1 MNLSTMMRKILL
13 PIILSFSV
21 NAFAQSSFAQYD
33 EPHRPQFHFSPPSMW
48 MNDPNGMVY
57 HNGEYHLFYQ
67 HYPKEPFWGPM
78 HWGHAVSR
86 DLIHWENLPIAL
98 APDSLGYIF
107 SGSAVFDKH
116 NSTGFGTESNPPLVA
131 MFTYHDPTGEKAG
144 RTDYQSQGIAYSL
157 DKGRTWAKY
166 DENPGIP
173 NAEKLK
179 DFRDPKVFWHEE
191 TNRWLVVLAAGDRV
205 RFYSSRDLK
214 NWQMESE
221 FGKGD
226 GSHGGVWECPDL
238 FPLKVKGT
246 DRERWVLLLSI
257 NPGGVHG
264 GSATQYF
271 IGDFDGKT
279 FRNENPPETVLWLDY
294 GRDNY
299 AGVTWSDAPND
310 RRIFIGWMSN
320 WDYAEKVPT
329 KNWRGA
335 MTLPREL
342 SLIKTEKGVRI
353 AQNPVLEAYKLRRQ
367 KLLVRRNFTVGSE
380 FKLNAQSPLNEIVF
394 EVDLSKTTAR
404 DFGISLSNKHG
415 ENYRIGFNAASNY
428 FYSDRTKA
436 GSNKFA
442 DNFAPKKH
450 TAPRIGD
457 HRILKMRL
465 LFDAAS
471 VELFADD
478 GKTALT
484 DIFFPT
490 QDFNDFEIY
499 AQDGTIRLFQLKM
512 WKLKSIWK

>member
-1 MNLSTMMRKILL
+1 
-13 PIILSFSV
+13 
-21 NAFAQSSFAQYD
+21 
-33 EPHRPQFHFSPPSMW
+33 
-48 MNDPNGMVY
+48 
-57 HNGEYHLFYQ
+57 
-67 HYPKEPFWGPM
+67 
-78 HWGHAVSR
+78 
-86 DLIHWENLPIAL
+86 
-98 APDSLGYIF
+98 
-107 SGSAVFDKH
+107 
-116 NSTGFGTESNPPLVA
+116 

-166 DENPGIP
+166 DKNPGIP
-173 NAEKLK
+173 NPEKLK

-271 IGDFDGKT
+271 VGDFDGKT
-279 FRNENPPETVLWLDY
+279 FRNENPPETVLWFDY

-335 MTLPREL
+335 MALPREL
-342 SLIKTEKGVRI
+342 SLIKTEKGLRI

-367 KLLVRRNFTVGSE
+367 KLLARRNFTVGSE

-404 DFGISLSNKHG
+404 DFGISLSNKDG

-450 TAPRIGD
+450 MAPRIGD

-499 AQDGTIRLFQLKM
+499 AQDGTIRLSQLKM

>member
-1 MNLSTMMRKILL
+1 MMRKILF

-21 NAFAQSSFAQYD
+21 IAFAQSSFAQYD
-33 EPHRPQFHFSPPSMW
+33 EPYRPQFHFSPPSMW

-57 HNGEYHLFYQ
+57 YNGEYHLFYQ
-67 HYPKEPFWGPM
+67 HYPKGTVWGPM

-116 NSTGFGTESNPPLVA
+116 NSTGFGTERNPPLVA

-144 RTDYQSQGIAYSL
+144 RTDYQYQGLAYSL

-166 DENPGIP
+166 DKNPVIP

-179 DFRDPKVFWHEE
+179 DFRDTKVFWHAE
-191 TNRWLVVLAAGDRV
+191 TNKWLVVFAVGDHV
-205 RFYSSRDLK
+205 RLYSSRDLK

-221 FGKGD
+221 FGKND

-246 DRERWVLLLSI
+246 NQEKWVLLVSI
-257 NPGGVHG
+257 NPGGANG

-279 FRNENPPETVLWLDY
+279 FRNESPPETVLWLDY

-299 AGVTWSDAPND
+299 AGVTWSNAPKD

-320 WDYAEKVPT
+320 WDYAQKVPT
-329 KNWRGA
+329 KNWRSA

-342 SLIKTEKGVRI
+342 SLIKTEKGVRL
-353 AQNPVLEAYKLRRQ
+353 AQHPVIEAEKLRRQ
-367 KLLVRRNFTVGSE
+367 QLFARRNFTVGSK

-394 EVDLSKTTAR
+394 EVALSITTAR
-404 DFGISLSNKHG
+404 DFGISLSNKQG
-415 ENYRIGFNAASNY
+415 ENYRIGFNAASNE

-436 GSNKFA
+436 GNHKFA
-442 DNFAPKKH
+442 DNFALKKH
-450 TAPRIGD
+450 TAPRTGN
-457 HRILKMRL
+457 HRVLKMRL

-484 DIFFPT
+484 DTFFPT
-490 QDFNDFEIY
+490 QDFNDFEVY
-499 AQDGTIRLFQLKM
+499 AQDGNIRLLQLQM

>member
-1 MNLSTMMRKILL
+1 MMRKILL
-13 PIILSFSV
+13 PVTLIFSV
-21 NAFAQSSFAQYD
+21 IAFAQSSFAQYD

-57 HNGEYHLFYQ
+57 YNGDYHLFYQ
-67 HYPKEPFWGPM
+67 HYPKDTVWGPM

-86 DLIHWENLPIAL
+86 DLMHWENLPIAL

-107 SGSAVFDKH
+107 SGSAVFDRH
-116 NSTGFGTESNPPLVA
+116 NSTGIGTESNPPLVA
-131 MFTYHDPTGEKAG
+131 MFTYHDPTGQKAG
-144 RTDYQSQGIAYSL
+144 RADYQYQGIAYSL

-166 DENPGIP
+166 DKNPVLP
-173 NAEKLK
+173 NTEKLK
-179 DFRDPKVFWHEE
+179 DFRDTKVYWHEE
-191 TNRWLVVLAAGDRV
+191 TNRWMVVLAAGDRV

-214 NWQMESE
+214 SWQMESE

-226 GSHGGVWECPDL
+226 GSHSGVWECPDL

-246 DRERWVLLLSI
+246 NQEKWVLLVSI
-257 NPGGVHG
+257 NPGGVNG

-271 IGDFDGKT
+271 IGDFDGQT
-279 FRNENPPETVLWLDY
+279 FRNENPPETALWLDY

-299 AGVTWSDAPND
+299 AGVTWSEAPND

-320 WDYAEKVPT
+320 WDYAQKVPT
-329 KNWRGA
+329 NNWRSA

-342 SLIKTEKGVRI
+342 SLIKTEQGVRL
-353 AQNPVLEAYKLRRQ
+353 AQNPVLEAEKLRRQ
-367 KLLVRRNFTVGSE
+367 QLFARRNFTVGSKL
-380 FKLNAQSPLNEIVF
+380 KLNAQSPLNEIVI

-404 DFGISLSNKHG
+404 DFGISLSNKQG

-436 GSNKFA
+436 GSHKFA
-442 DNFAPKKH
+442 DSFALKKH
-450 TAPRIGD
+450 TAPRSGE
-457 HRILKMRL
+457 RRVLKMRI

-490 QDFNDFEIY
+490 QDFDDFAIY
-499 AQDGTIRLFQLKM
+499 AQDGKIRLSQLQM
-512 WKLKSIWK
+512 WELKSIWK

>member
-1 MNLSTMMRKILL
+1 
-13 PIILSFSV
+13 
-21 NAFAQSSFAQYD
+21 
-33 EPHRPQFHFSPPSMW
+33 
-48 MNDPNGMVY
+48 
-57 HNGEYHLFYQ
+57 
-67 HYPKEPFWGPM
+67 
-78 HWGHAVSR
+78 
-86 DLIHWENLPIAL
+86 
-98 APDSLGYIF
+98 
-107 SGSAVFDKH
+107 
-116 NSTGFGTESNPPLVA
+116 

-166 DENPGIP
+166 DKNPGIP

-191 TNRWLVVLAAGDRV
+191 TNRWLVVLAAADLV

>member
-1 MNLSTMMRKILL
+1 MMRKLLL

-67 HYPKEPFWGPM
+67 HYPKDTFWGPM

-166 DENPGIP
+166 DKNPVIP

-179 DFRDPKVFWHEE
+179 DFRDPKVFWHEA

-279 FRNENPPETVLWLDY
+279 FRTENPPETVLWLDY

-320 WDYAEKVPT
+320 WDYAQKVPT
-329 KNWRGA
+329 KNWRSA

-342 SLIKTEKGVRI
+342 SLIKTEKGVRL
-353 AQNPVLEAYKLRRQ
+353 AQNPVLEADKLRRQ
-367 KLLVRRNFTVGSE
+367 KLFARRNFTVGSE

-404 DFGISLSNKHG
+404 DFGISLSNKQG
-415 ENYRIGFNAASNY
+415 ENYRIGFNAASNC

-436 GSNKFA
+436 GSHKFA
-442 DNFAPKKH
+442 DNFALKKH

-471 VELFADD
+471 AELFADD

-499 AQDGTIRLFQLKM
+499 AQDGTIRLFQLQM

>member
-1 MNLSTMMRKILL
+1 
-13 PIILSFSV
+13 
-21 NAFAQSSFAQYD
+21 
-33 EPHRPQFHFSPPSMW
+33 
-48 MNDPNGMVY
+48 
-57 HNGEYHLFYQ
+57 
-67 HYPKEPFWGPM
+67 M

-98 APDSLGYIF
+98 APDSFGYIF

-116 NSTGFGTESNPPLVA
+116 NSTGLGTESNPPLVA

-166 DENPGIP
+166 DKNPVIP

-226 GSHGGVWECPDL
+226 GSQRGVWECPDL

-257 NPGGVHG
+257 NPGGIHG

-294 GRDNY
+294 GSDNY

-320 WDYAEKVPT
+320 WDYAQKVPT
-329 KNWRGA
+329 TNWRSA

-342 SLIKTEKGVRI
+342 SLIRTEKGVRL
-353 AQNPVLEAYKLRRQ
+353 AQNPVFEAEKLRGQ
-367 KLLVRRNFTVGSE
+367 ELLDRRNFTVGSE

-394 EVDLSKTTAR
+394 EVDLSGTTAR
-404 DFGISLSNKHG
+404 DFGISLSNKQG
-415 ENYRIGFNAASNY
+415 ENYRIGFNAAGNY

-436 GSNKFA
+436 GSHEFA
-442 DNFAPKKH
+442 ANFALKKH

-465 LFDAAS
+465 FFDTAS

-499 AQDGTIRLFQLKM
+499 AQDGTIRLIQLQM